1 MDYCYSITAYNVEL
15 KKREKGINGKSLSEL
30 LDYSSIIDNPKE
42 LIKQVFD
49 NIKSTNYLSS
59 NILFK
64 HVKIDKSAF
73 KEFEKFFIKLE
84 YGSKTEIDF
93 SVHHNETESK
103 FSKGDKIIKPYIVY
117 FFVNKSKIYFVAFRN
132 GFNSCKTALEKQ
144 FKQAL
149 SNTNVIVNFNPIV
162 NEEYIQERLG
172 EANINNV
179 QFETIYKIDDGDT
192 STERK
197 KERERYSTVCID
209 MTNNKNKI
217 KFRIGKF
224 IEFITGKAKEN
235 VISKAK
241 ETIENENDIEI
252 DENSF
257 KMEIQLNGVKRIV
270 SFEAFNSMLYDI
282 DISDDIKLLKNGE
295 IDISSLNNVVENYME
310 GIIENDI

>member
-1 MDYCYSITAYNVEL
+1 MDYRYSITAYNVEL

-30 LDYSSIIDNPKE
+30 QDYSSIIDNPKE

-49 NIKSTNYLSS
+49 NIQSTNYLSS

-64 HVKIDKSAF
+64 HVKIDKSTF
-73 KEFEKFFIKLE
+73 KGFEKFFIKFE
-84 YGSKTEIDF
+84 YGSKIGTAF

-103 FSKGDKIIKPYIVY
+103 FSKEDKLIKPYIVY

-149 SNTNVIVNFNPIV
+149 SNTNVIVNFNPIT
-162 NEEYIQERLG
+162 NEEYIQEKIG
-172 EANINNV
+172 DANINNV

-192 STERK
+192 SAERK

-209 MTNNKNKI
+209 MTNNKNKN

-235 VISKAK
+235 VINKAK

-270 SFEAFNSMLYDI
+270 SFEAFNSLLYDI
-282 DISDDIKLLKNGE
+282 DISDDLKLLKNGE
-295 IDISSLNNVVENYME
+295 IDISSLNNIVENYME